1 MLKNRLFCVGLLLS
15 SVVLVVWA
23 SGAVRSDQTSLTD
36 QLAAAE
42 KSPEEPVKRARIRGW
57 KKGKGWGWIWGPEDE
72 IGALNAMTDETR
84 LAALSLVTKGQT
96 YDLGATYSRNSY
108 KWPGHSPA
116 EIMSFRTPEGVKRQ
130 KDHDFTLPTVNPS
143 GQAWHSCALFINDNV
158 ATQIDGLGHV
168 TVGADNHWY
177 NGFKEADWGGNFGI
191 RKCSA
196 DGIPQIVNRC
206 IMLDI
211 AKLRGVEALPAH
223 YPISPDDVDSACAAQ
238 NVAIQPGDI
247 VLFRTGT
254 LRFWGKDGADH
265 AVIGEHDSAGITLAT
280 AKYLVEQKGALAIGS
295 DTSGL
300 EVGPAPEGS
309 DTFIPVHK
317 YLLIEQGVHI
327 LEFHDLEALARDG
340 VYEFC
345 YIAATNKIAGAAAG
359 FTMRPIA
366 MR

>member
-1 MLKNRLFCVGLLLS
+1 MLKNHPLCCVLL
-15 SVVLVVWA
+15 
-23 SGAVRSDQTSLTD
+23 TI
-36 QLAAAE
+36 LAAVAVISPGAMRADKSVDTQVAAVNKTKVRAA
-42 KSPEEPVKRARIRGW
+42 KSPQIRGW
-57 KKGKGWGWIWGPEDE
+57 KKGKGWGWIWGAEDE
-72 IGALNAMTDETR
+72 VGALNAMTDETR
-84 LAALSLVTKGQT
+84 LLALSLVTKGKT
-96 YDLGATYSRNSY
+96 YDLGATYSRNSF

-130 KDHDFTLPTVNPS
+130 KDHDFTSAGVNSS

-168 TVGADNHWY
+168 TVGEDNHWY

-211 AKLRGVEALPAH
+211 AGLRKVSALPAH
-223 YPISPDDVDSACAAQ
+223 YGITLDDVDSACEIQ
-238 NVAIQPGDI
+238 GVSIQPGDI

-254 LRFWGKDGADH
+254 MSFWGEDGSDH
-265 AVIGEHDSAGITLAT
+265 AVIGEHDSAGITLDT
-280 AKYLVEQKGALAIGS
+280 AKYLIEQKGALAIGS

-300 EVGPAPEGS
+300 EVNPAPEGS

-327 LEFHDLEALARDG
+327 LEFHNLEELARDH

-345 YIAATNKIAGAAAG
+345 YMAATNKIAGTAAG
-359 FTMRPIA
+359 FTMRPLA
-366 MR
+366 LK

>member
-1 MLKNRLFCVGLLLS
+1 MRKNCLLFCGTL
-15 SVVLVVWA
+15 VLTTAMIVRY
-23 SGAVRSDQTSLTD
+23 SGAVG
-36 QLAAAE
+36 AE
-42 KSPEEPVKRARIRGW
+42 KQPHARPTAASGNQDGARAPAGLRGW
-57 KKGKGWGWIWGPEDE
+57 KQGTGWGWIWGPDDE
-72 IGALNAMTDETR
+72 VGALNAMSNETR
-84 LAALSLVTKGQT
+84 LAALQLVTTGKT

-130 KDHDFTLPTVNPS
+130 QDNAFALPDVNPS

-177 NGFKEADWGGNFGI
+177 NGFREADWGGNFGI

-196 DGIPQIVNRC
+196 DAIPPIVNRC

-211 AKLRGVEALPAH
+211 AGLRTLKALPAH
-223 YPISPDDVDSACAAQ
+223 YGITPDDVDSACTVQ
-238 NVAIQPGDI
+238 GVTIQPGDI
-247 VLFRTGT
+247 VLLRTGT
-254 LRFWGKDGADH
+254 MGFWGRDGADH

-300 EVGPAPEGS
+300 EVSPAPEGS

-327 LEFHDLEALARDG
+327 LEFHDLEALARDR

-345 YIAATNKIAGAAAG
+345 YMAVTNKIAGTAAG
-359 FTMRPIA
+359 FAMRPLA
-366 MR
+366 LK

>member
-1 MLKNRLFCVGLLLS
+1 MQKSHLLCCSLIIVS
-15 SVVLVVWA
+15 AAMVVWT
-23 SGAVRSDQTSLTD
+23 SGAVSAEKTPPTK
-36 QLAAAE
+36 QLAAVGE
-42 KSPEEPVKRARIRGW
+42 KKIESAKPGKIRGW
-57 KKGKGWGWIWGPEDE
+57 KKGEGWGWIWGPQDE
-72 IGALNAMTDETR
+72 IGALNAMTDQTR
-84 LAALSLVTKGQT
+84 LTALSLVTKGKT
-96 YDLGATYSRNSY
+96 YDMGATYSRNSY

-116 EIMSFRTPEGVKRQ
+116 EIMTFRTPEGVKRQ
-130 KDHDFTLPTVNPS
+130 GDNAFTHPKVNPS

-196 DGIPQIVNRC
+196 DGIPPIVNRC

-211 AKLRGVEALPAH
+211 AGLRKVKALPAH
-223 YPISPDDVDSACAAQ
+223 YGISPDDVDSACAAQ
-238 NVAIQPGDI
+238 GVTIRPGDI

-254 LRFWGKDGADH
+254 MRFWGKDGADH
-265 AVIGEHDSAGITLAT
+265 AIIGEHDSAGITLAT

-300 EVGPAPEGS
+300 EVSPAPEGS

-327 LEFHDLEALARDG
+327 LEFHDLEQLAEDR

-345 YIAATNKIAGAAAG
+345 YMAVTNKIAGAVAG
-359 FTMRPIA
+359 FTMRPLA